1 MKSVALVPGGYK
13 PPTSGHFYLVNEMA
27 KRSEINE
34 VIVLIG
40 HKVRDGITADQ
51 SLEIWEIYKNHLSPN
66 VSIRIAEANSPIID
80 IHKIIGE
87 NPQNFYFPV
96 VGMRSEADQNDIK
109 RFDSLGKKYTNFKT
123 IVLSGDPDV
132 SGTKARQAL
141 LSGNYEAFKHYLP
154 DVLSD
159 EEKQQVVDILTP
171 QNTLSENVSPGQLK
185 HIEVIIDRL
194 FKRYNVDVAFTKH
207 FQDRVNDSRNGKPI
221 TYDELLN
228 LLKKTYTKY
237 GREIGEQDEDFQ
249 AVLKDIQHDLNLPF
263 VLTYDTRNNEM
274 DLIAKTIMRKH
285 NFQTSNPILPLEEN
299 IDEQRQLLLGYIQSL
314 NEYMIS
320 EGMNVQPLP
329 RVELIDNDTKNAS
342 DFFGKTAYYNPG
354 TITVTLYTL
363 GRHPKDVMRSYA
375 HEMVHHIQNLEDRL
389 HQINTTNT
397 NEDGKLEEIE
407 REAYERG
414 NITFRKWTDSITN
427 KNVPN

>member
-1 MKSVALVPGGYK
+1 MNQLVQSIIQPFTEAQMKSVALVPGGYK

-40 HKVRDGITADQ
+40 HKVRDGITAEQ
-51 SLEIWEIYKNHLSPN
+51 SLAIWEIYKNHLPSN
-66 VSIRIAEANSPIID
+66 VSIRISDANSPILD

-96 VGMRSEADQNDIK
+96 VGVRSEADQNDIK
-109 RFDSLGKKYTNFKT
+109 RFDSLSKKYTNFKT
-123 IVLSGDPDV
+123 IVLSGDPDI
-132 SGTKARQAL
+132 SGTKARQVL
-141 LSGNYEAFKHYLP
+141 ISGNYEAFKHYLP
-154 DVLSD
+154 DALSD
-159 EEKQQVVDILTP
+159 AEKQQVVDILNP
-171 QNTLSENVSPGQLK
+171 QTTVTETEQP
-185 HIEVIIDRL
+185 
-194 FKRYNVDVAFTKH
+194 T
-207 FQDRVNDSRNGKPI
+207 DS
-221 TYDELLN
+221 
-228 LLKKTYTKY
+228 
-237 GREIGEQDEDFQ
+237 
-249 AVLKDIQHDLNLPF
+249 
-263 VLTYDTRNNEM
+263 
-274 DLIAKTIMRKH
+274 
-285 NFQTSNPILPLEEN
+285 
-299 IDEQRQLLLGYIQSL
+299 RQLLLGYIQSL
-314 NEYMIS
+314 NEYMVS

-389 HQINTTNT
+389 PQISTTNT

>member
-1 MKSVALVPGGYK
+1 MNQLVESLIQPFLETPGKSIALIPGGYK
-13 PPTSGHFYLVNEMA
+13 PPTSGHFYLVNEVA
-27 KRSEINE
+27 KRGEIDE

-51 SLEIWEIYKNHLSPN
+51 SLEIWEIYKNHLSSN

-154 DVLSD
+154 DILSD
-159 EEKQQVVDILTP
+159 EEKQQVVNILNP
-171 QNTLSENVSPGQLK
+171 QTTVTE
-185 HIEVIIDRL
+185 IEQP
-194 FKRYNVDVAFTKH
+194 T
-207 FQDRVNDSRNGKPI
+207 DS
-221 TYDELLN
+221 
-228 LLKKTYTKY
+228 
-237 GREIGEQDEDFQ
+237 
-249 AVLKDIQHDLNLPF
+249 
-263 VLTYDTRNNEM
+263 
-274 DLIAKTIMRKH
+274 
-285 NFQTSNPILPLEEN
+285 
-299 IDEQRQLLLGYIQSL
+299 RQLLLGYIQSL

-342 DFFGKTAYYNPG
+342 DFFGKTGYYNPSTL
-354 TITVTLYTL
+354 TITVYSLN
-363 GRHPKDVMRSYA
+363 RSPRDVLA
-375 HEMVHHIQNLEDRL
+375 TICHEYIHHMQNLEDRL
-389 HQINTTNT
+389 PTINTTNIH
-397 NEDGKLEEIE
+397 EDEKLLEIE
-407 REAYERG
+407 REAYEQG
-414 NITFRKWTDSITN
+414 GLLLRKF
-427 KNVPN
+427 KNHILPNS

>member
-1 MKSVALVPGGYK
+1 MNQLVQSIIQPFTEAQMKSVALVPGGYK

-40 HKVRDGITADQ
+40 HKVRDGITAEQ
-51 SLEIWEIYKNHLSPN
+51 SLAIWEIYKKHLPSN
-66 VSIRIAEANSPIID
+66 VTIHIAEAKSPILD

-96 VGMRSEADQNDIK
+96 VGVRSEADQNDIK
-109 RFDSLGKKYTNFKT
+109 RFDSLSTKFNNFKT
-123 IVLSGDPDV
+123 IVLPGNPDV

-141 LSGNYEAFKHYLP
+141 MEGNHDILKHYLP
-154 DVLSD
+154 DTLSD
-159 EEKQQVVDILTP
+159 TEMQQVVDILNP
-171 QNTLSENVSPGQLK
+171 QTTITETEQP
-185 HIEVIIDRL
+185 
-194 FKRYNVDVAFTKH
+194 T
-207 FQDRVNDSRNGKPI
+207 DS
-221 TYDELLN
+221 
-228 LLKKTYTKY
+228 
-237 GREIGEQDEDFQ
+237 
-249 AVLKDIQHDLNLPF
+249 
-263 VLTYDTRNNEM
+263 
-274 DLIAKTIMRKH
+274 
-285 NFQTSNPILPLEEN
+285 
-299 IDEQRQLLLGYIQSL
+299 RQLLLEYIQSL
-314 NEYMIS
+314 NEYMVS

-389 HQINTTNT
+389 PQISTTNT

>member
-1 MKSVALVPGGYK
+1 MNQLVQSIIQPFTEAQMKSVALVPGGYK

-40 HKVRDGITADQ
+40 HKVRDGITAEQ
-51 SLEIWEIYKNHLSPN
+51 SLAIWEIYKKHLPSN
-66 VSIRIAEANSPIID
+66 VTIHIAEAKSPILD

-96 VGMRSEADQNDIK
+96 VGVRSEADQNDIK
-109 RFDSLGKKYTNFKT
+109 RFDSLSTKFNNFKT
-123 IVLSGDPDV
+123 IVLPGNPDV
-132 SGTKARQAL
+132 SGTKARHAL
-141 LSGNYEAFKHYLP
+141 MEGNHDILKHYLP
-154 DVLSD
+154 DTLSD
-159 EEKQQVVDILTP
+159 TEMQQVVDILNP
-171 QNTLSENVSPGQLK
+171 QTTITETEQP
-185 HIEVIIDRL
+185 
-194 FKRYNVDVAFTKH
+194 T
-207 FQDRVNDSRNGKPI
+207 DS
-221 TYDELLN
+221 
-228 LLKKTYTKY
+228 
-237 GREIGEQDEDFQ
+237 
-249 AVLKDIQHDLNLPF
+249 
-263 VLTYDTRNNEM
+263 
-274 DLIAKTIMRKH
+274 
-285 NFQTSNPILPLEEN
+285 
-299 IDEQRQLLLGYIQSL
+299 RQLLLGYIQSL
-314 NEYMIS
+314 NEYMVS

-363 GRHPKDVMRSYA
+363 GRHPKDVIRSYA

-389 HQINTTNT
+389 PQISTSNT

>member
-1 MKSVALVPGGYK
+1 MNQLVQSITQPFTESQMTSVALVPGGYK

-40 HKVRDGITADQ
+40 HKVRDGITAEQ
-51 SLEIWEIYKNHLSPN
+51 SLAIWEIYKNHLPSN
-66 VSIRIAEANSPIID
+66 VTIHISEANSPILD

-96 VGMRSEADQNDIK
+96 VGIRSEADQKDIK
-109 RFDSLGKKYTNFKT
+109 RFDSLSTKFSNFKT

-132 SGTKARQAL
+132 SGTKARQSL
-141 LSGNYEAFKHYLP
+141 MEGNHDILKHYLP
-154 DVLSD
+154 DALSD
-159 EEKQQVVDILTP
+159 VEMQQVVDILNP
-171 QNTLSENVSPGQLK
+171 QTTVTETEQP
-185 HIEVIIDRL
+185 
-194 FKRYNVDVAFTKH
+194 T
-207 FQDRVNDSRNGKPI
+207 DS
-221 TYDELLN
+221 
-228 LLKKTYTKY
+228 
-237 GREIGEQDEDFQ
+237 
-249 AVLKDIQHDLNLPF
+249 
-263 VLTYDTRNNEM
+263 
-274 DLIAKTIMRKH
+274 
-285 NFQTSNPILPLEEN
+285 
-299 IDEQRQLLLGYIQSL
+299 RQLLLGYIQSL
-314 NEYMIS
+314 NEYMVS

-329 RVELIDNDTKNAS
+329 HVELIDNDAKNAD

-363 GRHPKDVMRSYA
+363 GRHPKDVIRSYA
-375 HEMVHHIQNLEDRL
+375 HETIHHIQNLEERL
-389 HQINTTNT
+389 PQISTTNT

-414 NITFRKWTDSITN
+414 NIIFRKWTDSITN

>member
-1 MKSVALVPGGYK
+1 MNQLVESLIQPFLETPGKSIALIPGGYK
-13 PPTSGHFYLVNEMA
+13 PPTSGHFYLVNEVA
-27 KRSEINE
+27 KRGEIDE

-51 SLEIWEIYKNHLSPN
+51 SLEIWEIYKNHLSSN

-154 DVLSD
+154 DILSD
-159 EEKQQVVDILTP
+159 EEKQQVVNILNP
-171 QNTLSENVSPGQLK
+171 QTTVTE
-185 HIEVIIDRL
+185 IEQP
-194 FKRYNVDVAFTKH
+194 T
-207 FQDRVNDSRNGKPI
+207 DS
-221 TYDELLN
+221 
-228 LLKKTYTKY
+228 
-237 GREIGEQDEDFQ
+237 
-249 AVLKDIQHDLNLPF
+249 
-263 VLTYDTRNNEM
+263 
-274 DLIAKTIMRKH
+274 
-285 NFQTSNPILPLEEN
+285 
-299 IDEQRQLLLGYIQSL
+299 RQLLLGYIQSL

-375 HEMVHHIQNLEDRL
+375 HEMIHHIQNLEERL

>member
-1 MKSVALVPGGYK
+1 MNQLVQSITQPFTESQMTSVALVPGGYK

-40 HKVRDGITADQ
+40 HKVRDGITAEQ
-51 SLEIWEIYKNHLSPN
+51 SLAIWEIYKNHLPSN
-66 VSIRIAEANSPIID
+66 VTIHISEANSPILD

-96 VGMRSEADQNDIK
+96 VGIRSEADQKDIK
-109 RFDSLGKKYTNFKT
+109 RFDSLAIKFSNFKT
-123 IVLSGDPDV
+123 IVLQGNPDV

-141 LSGNYEAFKHYLP
+141 MEGESEIFTHYLP
-154 DVLSD
+154 DTLSD
-159 EEKQQVVDILTP
+159 AEKQQVVDILNP
-171 QNTLSENVSPGQLK
+171 QTTVTETEQP
-185 HIEVIIDRL
+185 
-194 FKRYNVDVAFTKH
+194 T
-207 FQDRVNDSRNGKPI
+207 DS
-221 TYDELLN
+221 
-228 LLKKTYTKY
+228 
-237 GREIGEQDEDFQ
+237 
-249 AVLKDIQHDLNLPF
+249 
-263 VLTYDTRNNEM
+263 
-274 DLIAKTIMRKH
+274 
-285 NFQTSNPILPLEEN
+285 
-299 IDEQRQLLLGYIQSL
+299 RQLLLGYIQSL
-314 NEYMIS
+314 NEYMVND
-320 EGMNVQPLP
+320 GMNVQPLP
-329 RVELIDNDTKNAS
+329 RIELIDNDAKNAD

-375 HEMVHHIQNLEDRL
+375 HEMVHHIQNLEERL
-389 HQINTTNT
+389 PQISTTNT

>member
-1 MKSVALVPGGYK
+1 MNQLVQSITQPFTESQMTSVALVPGGYK

-40 HKVRDGITADQ
+40 HKVRDGITAEQ
-51 SLEIWEIYKNHLSPN
+51 SLAIWEIYKNHLPSN
-66 VSIRIAEANSPIID
+66 VTIHISEANSPILD

-96 VGMRSEADQNDIK
+96 VGIRSEEDAQDIK
-109 RFDSLGKKYTNFKT
+109 RFDSLSKKYTNFKT
-123 IVLSGDPDV
+123 IVLSGDPDI

-154 DVLSD
+154 DTLSD
-159 EEKQQVVDILTP
+159 AEKQQVVDILTP
-171 QNTLSENVSPGQLK
+171 QTTLNET
-185 HIEVIIDRL
+185 ETID
-194 FKRYNVDVAFTKH
+194 
-207 FQDRVNDSRNGKPI
+207 KP
-221 TYDELLN
+221 
-228 LLKKTYTKY
+228 
-237 GREIGEQDEDFQ
+237 
-249 AVLKDIQHDLNLPF
+249 
-263 VLTYDTRNNEM
+263 
-274 DLIAKTIMRKH
+274 
-285 NFQTSNPILPLEEN
+285 
-299 IDEQRQLLLGYIQSL
+299 RQLLLGYIQSL
-314 NEYMIS
+314 NEYMVS
-320 EGMNVQPLP
+320 ERMNVQPLP
-329 RVELIDNDTKNAS
+329 RVELIDNDAKNAD

-354 TITVTLYTL
+354 TITITLYTL
-363 GRHPKDVMRSYA
+363 GRHPKDVIRSYA

-389 HQINTTNT
+389 PQISTTNT

>member
-1 MKSVALVPGGYK
+1 MNQLVQSIIQPFTEAQMKSVALVPGGYK

-40 HKVRDGITADQ
+40 HKVRDGITAEQ
-51 SLEIWEIYKNHLSPN
+51 SLAIWEIYKNHLPSN
-66 VSIRIAEANSPIID
+66 VTIHVAEAKSPILD

-96 VGMRSEADQNDIK
+96 VGVRSEADQNDIK
-109 RFDSLGKKYTNFKT
+109 RFDSLSKKYTNFKT
-123 IVLSGDPDV
+123 IVLPGNPDV
-132 SGTKARQAL
+132 SGTKARQAIME
-141 LSGNYEAFKHYLP
+141 GNHDVLKHYLP
-154 DVLSD
+154 DTLND
-159 EEKQQVVDILTP
+159 TERQQVVDILNPQTP
-171 QNTLSENVSPGQLK
+171 VTETEQPT
-185 HIEVIIDRL
+185 
-194 FKRYNVDVAFTKH
+194 
-207 FQDRVNDSRNGKPI
+207 DS
-221 TYDELLN
+221 
-228 LLKKTYTKY
+228 
-237 GREIGEQDEDFQ
+237 
-249 AVLKDIQHDLNLPF
+249 
-263 VLTYDTRNNEM
+263 
-274 DLIAKTIMRKH
+274 
-285 NFQTSNPILPLEEN
+285 
-299 IDEQRQLLLGYIQSL
+299 RQLLLGYIQSL
-314 NEYMIS
+314 NEYMVS

-354 TITVTLYTL
+354 TITITLYTL

-389 HQINTTNT
+389 PQISTTNT

>member
-1 MKSVALVPGGYK
+1 MNQLVQSITQPFTESQMTSVALVPGGYK

-40 HKVRDGITADQ
+40 HKVRDGITAEQ
-51 SLEIWEIYKNHLSPN
+51 SLAIWEIYKKHLPSN
-66 VSIRIAEANSPIID
+66 VTIQIAEAKSPILD

-96 VGMRSEADQNDIK
+96 VGIRSEEDAQDIK
-109 RFDSLGKKYTNFKT
+109 RFDSLSKKYTNFKT
-123 IVLSGDPDV
+123 IVLSGDPDI

-154 DVLSD
+154 DTLND
-159 EEKQQVVDILTP
+159 AEKQQVVDILTP
-171 QNTLSENVSPGQLK
+171 QTTLSE
-185 HIEVIIDRL
+185 IETV
-194 FKRYNVDVAFTKH
+194 
-207 FQDRVNDSRNGKPI
+207 
-221 TYDELLN
+221 
-228 LLKKTYTKY
+228 
-237 GREIGEQDEDFQ
+237 
-249 AVLKDIQHDLNLPF
+249 
-263 VLTYDTRNNEM
+263 
-274 DLIAKTIMRKH
+274 
-285 NFQTSNPILPLEEN
+285 
-299 IDEQRQLLLGYIQSL
+299 DEQRQLLLGYIQSL
-314 NEYMIS
+314 NEYMVND
-320 EGMNVQPLP
+320 GMNVQPLP
-329 RVELIDNDTKNAS
+329 RVEIIDNDTKNAS

-354 TITVTLYTL
+354 TITITLFTM

-375 HEMVHHIQNLEDRL
+375 HEMIHHIQNLEERL
-389 HQINTTNT
+389 PQISTTNT

-427 KNVPN
+427 KSVPQ